1 MERDRSMLLIAWAA
15 YAVVTDI
22 VPASL
27 LLLLLG
33 WRASPVPANSA
44 KDTSDQL
51 GSAIVIDC
59 AAADREAT
67 RAESECY
74 QSVAMPNSTT
84 AAAAA
89 AAAELRSMLTLD
101 VGLAQTP
108 LYRPR
113 TTDAELSDEAAAAL
127 VIKNR
132 RDRSGPRHAR
142 RSVRE
147 AQIETEFAT
156 SASTATVGR
165 AGTQPAPIALPSSVS
180 FSRIAASASA
190 HSMLSNT
197 ARGEVRRM
205 ADPWYT
211 HSAGYAPSRSANLG
225 ASNLAGRDG
234 REDVDAA
241 DGERD
246 EMQLHEQMKTLSRA
260 MARMVMDASRMSP
273 CDE

>member
-1 MERDRSMLLIAWAA
+1 MERDRSILLIAWAA

-33 WRASPVPANSA
+33 WRASPVPASSSA
-44 KDTSDQL
+44 QTSDQL
-51 GSAIVIDC
+51 SSVIDC
-59 AAADREAT
+59 AAADHEAA

-113 TTDAELSDEAAAAL
+113 TTDADLSDEAAAAL
-127 VIKNR
+127 VLKNR

-156 SASTATVGR
+156 SASTAAVGR

-180 FSRIAASASA
+180 FSRITATASA
-190 HSMLSNT
+190 HSMLSGA
-197 ARGEVRRM
+197 ARGEVRL
-205 ADPWYT
+205 ADPWYA
-211 HSAGYAPSRSANLG
+211 HSAGYAPSTNFGAC
-225 ASNLAGRDG
+225 ASNLADRGG
-234 REDVDAA
+234 RENDANDA
-241 DGERD
+241 DGARD